1 MKKKI
6 LVSLLTLI
14 AGVSLAA
21 CNNKTSDSVKPTEQ
35 PSAPVTEAP
44 FALSQLQIANK
55 EAFTDYFYVGDS
67 NKKIDIAIDDGKNVA
82 SLINEKKIT
91 IKSSNEN
98 AAKVI
103 GRYVSPVGAGEVTI
117 TVSGGGKSD
126 SVSFYVGKKITLVP
140 EDTEVGINQERN
152 IGVDGEDTNAA
163 DYEWTSSDAT
173 KATVENGVVKGVAEG
188 TVVIEAKLKSN
199 SKEGAKI
206 SIKVSKSVA
215 KAQAINT
222 ITKAVS
228 KATVRG
234 QILVKAPKFFIIAD
248 ETAAIEVYTSTNYA
262 VGDVVKV
269 TGKVVAYAKVLE
281 FSGSISITKIG
292 YKVKNPF
299 GKDPIELTKD
309 IASKLANVSD
319 NGTTEYRRSYKWS
332 ATATKSGNF
341 VCFNLDGSE
350 ILLEP
355 SNASDFNIVLGNYY
369 TVEGVWQGSKNSSY
383 VQFYRTKVVETIPP
397 KTIVRVSASAL
408 TFDVGN
414 TRKLSASYILSQADK
429 DKNVNTITW
438 ASSNVTKATVDAN
451 GVVTAVAEGTVKITA
466 TVGETSVEV
475 NITIVAAHA
484 VKKISQLNKN
494 KEEVRVKAIVSSVSS
509 KGAILS
515 DETGS
520 IYAEFDSKAAP
531 SLKSNDYIE
540 IIASLNI
547 YKGRTD
553 FCKVTAD
560 QVYVFDSKEAGKP
573 VVNIG
578 KAEEWTKEKGNSYV
592 KASNE
597 EDTTANA
604 TPVSEV
610 KLYTW
615 KTTVTT
621 DDKNNLVL
629 ALDGAEAS
637 DAKNIAYTSIPTIE
651 VGNRY
656 TVTGFFIGFDWGYQ
670 ANKFFITSVSEITQ
684 TRIKFASDYYANG
697 VTVNT
702 GLSSELE
709 YKFTVSDADSVGLTG
724 SDYVNMVSFT
734 SSDETI
740 VKAEKTSSEPDT
752 AGNSK
757 SRLKLT
763 GVKVGSATVTAKI
776 TAPAKDGKEAK
787 VLFSKD
793 IAVTVADVSY
803 SKISSTA
810 DIKAND
816 EVLLTFSNGGKTYAF
831 AAETLKQAWYLKA
844 VEVAVSDNK
853 IKDVNGASVLTLEA
867 GKAANSYYFHADNG
881 KYLNSAVSGTHY
893 NTLLA
898 DKKDAKTSLFSVSF
912 DDKGVLTVK
921 NTTNGVFV
929 SGSVYNGTA
938 EFQGA
943 KSSNANYDKY
953 PLAIYK
959 KA

>member
-35 PSAPVTEAP
+35 PSAEAS

-55 EAFTDYFYVGDS
+55 NAFADYIYVGD
-67 NKKIDIAIDDGKNVA
+67 NNIKLDIAIDDGKNVA

-152 IGVDGEDTNAA
+152 IGVDGEDKNAA

-309 IASKLANVSD
+309 VASNLANASD
-319 NGTTEYRRSYKWS
+319 NGTTGYRRSYKWS
-332 ATATKSGNF
+332 ATATKSGTY
-341 VCFNLDGSE
+341 VCFNLAGSE

-438 ASSNVTKATVDAN
+438 ASSDVTKATVDAN

-484 VKKISQLNKN
+484 VKKINQLNTN

-553 FCKVTAD
+553 FYKVTAD

-592 KASNE
+592 KAFNE

-881 KYLNSAVSGTHY
+881 KYLNSAVSGSHY

-929 SGSVYNGTA
+929 SGTVYNGKA

-943 KSSNANYDKY
+943 KSSNANYDNY

>member
-35 PSAPVTEAP
+35 PSAEAS

-55 EAFTDYFYVGDS
+55 NAFADYIYVGDS

-140 EDTEVGINQERN
+140 EDTEVGVNQERN
-152 IGVDGEDTNAA
+152 IGVDGEDKNAA

-309 IASKLANVSD
+309 VASNLANASD
-319 NGTTEYRRSYKWS
+319 NGTTGYRRSYKWS
-332 ATATKSGNF
+332 ATATKSGTY

-438 ASSNVTKATVDAN
+438 ASSDVTKATVDAN

-466 TVGETSVEV
+466 TVGETSAEV
-475 NITIVAAHA
+475 AITIVAAHA
-484 VKKISQLNKN
+484 VKKINQLNTN

-553 FCKVTAD
+553 FYKVTAD

-592 KASNE
+592 KAFNE

-763 GVKVGSATVTAKI
+763 GVKVGSAKVTAKI

-881 KYLNSAVSGTHY
+881 KYLNSAVSGSHY

-929 SGSVYNGTA
+929 SGTVYNGKA

-943 KSSNANYDKY
+943 KSSNANYDNY

>member
-35 PSAPVTEAP
+35 PSAEAS

-55 EAFTDYFYVGDS
+55 EAFADYFYVGDS
-67 NKKIDIAIDDGKNVA
+67 NKKLDIAIDDGKNVA

-103 GRYVSPVGAGEVTI
+103 GRYVSPVGVGEVTI

-408 TFDVGN
+408 AFDVGN

-438 ASSNVTKATVDAN
+438 ASSDVTKATVDAN

-466 TVGETSVEV
+466 TVGETSAEV
-475 NITIVAAHA
+475 AITIVAAHA

-553 FCKVTAD
+553 FNKVTAD

-597 EDTTANA
+597 EDTAANA

-867 GKAANSYYFHADNG
+867 GKVANSYYFHADNG

-943 KSSNANYDKY
+943 SSSKANYDKY

>member
-35 PSAPVTEAP
+35 PSAEAS

-55 EAFTDYFYVGDS
+55 NAFADYIYVGD
-67 NKKIDIAIDDGKNVA
+67 NNIKLDIAIDDGKNVA

-140 EDTEVGINQERN
+140 EDTEVGVNQERN
-152 IGVDGEDTNAA
+152 IGVDGEDKNAA

-281 FSGSISITKIG
+281 FSGNISITKIG

-309 IASKLANVSD
+309 VASNLANASD
-319 NGTTEYRRSYKWS
+319 NGTTGYRRSYKWS
-332 ATATKSGNF
+332 ATATKSGTY
-341 VCFNLDGSE
+341 VCFNLAGSE

-355 SNASDFNIVLGNYY
+355 SNASNFNIVLGNYY

-438 ASSNVTKATVDAN
+438 ASSDVTKATVDAN

-484 VKKISQLNKN
+484 VKKINQLNTN

-553 FCKVTAD
+553 FYKVTAD

-592 KASNE
+592 KAFNE

-763 GVKVGSATVTAKI
+763 GVKVGSAKVTAKI

-867 GKAANSYYFHADNG
+867 GKVANSYYFHADNG
-881 KYLNSAVSGTHY
+881 KYLNSAVSGSHY

-898 DKKDAKTSLFSVSF
+898 DKKDAKTSLFSVFF

-929 SGSVYNGTA
+929 SGSVHNGTA

-943 KSSNANYDKY
+943 KSSNANYDNY